1 MLSRSY
7 LSPIECY
14 RFGFS
19 DKVVEPKD
27 KMEPLKNELR
37 LDQEDIRSSEVTKNF
52 IELLEAAKGAMLA
65 EYCVTS

>member
-1 MLSRSY
+1 
-7 LSPIECY
+7 
-14 RFGFS
+14 
-19 DKVVEPKD
+19 
-27 KMEPLKNELR
+27 MEPLKNELR